1 MTSNQPIVSEKI
13 IKILKTSYLV
23 ISCLVIIN
31 CCFAPIRLSVL
42 SNNYHFWYLSIL
54 LFVLLVVIAVWQ
66 FIDTSRDM
74 SQNISHQLAYVLV
87 ASIATIFILNL
98 SLPISI
104 YWIFILIN
112 AYIFLP
118 RQYINFTIGCLI
130 ASTAFGTIL
139 NQVSLFNN
147 VISCLSIIIISSLII
162 KLFSLYR
169 INHAVLENSQRQ
181 EQYLQNHIYAI
192 INNLTDAT
200 ISTDND
206 GLIKMYNAACLNL
219 LDTNND
225 LIGSFIGDILPLTDI
240 DKNPIELFKLMKDTT
255 TVTMRDD
262 LKYTY
267 IDGSKIRIEVTISP
281 IRTSNPNPSSD
292 NEGYVLI
299 LRDITKAKD
308 LADER
313 DEFVSVVSHE
323 LRTPIAIAEGTISN
337 AQLIQDRNDI
347 PKDTMKKSLALAHD
361 QIMYLAKMVNDLSTL
376 SRAERGVSSEKE
388 HIQIKE
394 LVEKMY
400 KSYLSQAKE
409 KGLELDVDLAPNL
422 TYIDV
427 SRLYIEEILQNYIT
441 NAIKYTPKGQVTIS
455 AKQKNGFV
463 TFSVKDNGIGIS
475 RHDQS
480 KIFEKFYRSEDYRT
494 RETSGTGLGLYI
506 VTKLADKI
514 GGQIKFTSRL
524 NYGSTFSIILPT
536 SEMIQK
542 IKSQKAIDN
551 RAK

>member
-1 MTSNQPIVSEKI
+1 M
-13 IKILKTSYLV
+13 
-23 ISCLVIIN
+23 
-31 CCFAPIRLSVL
+31 
-42 SNNYHFWYLSIL
+42 
-54 LFVLLVVIAVWQ
+54 
-66 FIDTSRDM
+66 
-74 SQNISHQLAYVLV
+74 
-87 ASIATIFILNL
+87 
-98 SLPISI
+98 
-104 YWIFILIN
+104 IN

-281 IRTSNPNPSSD
+281 IKKQAT
-292 NEGYVLI
+292 E
-299 LRDITKAKD
+299 
-308 LADER
+308 
-313 DEFVSVVSHE
+313 
-323 LRTPIAIAEGTISN
+323 
-337 AQLIQDRNDI
+337 IQVR
-347 PKDTMKKSLALAHD
+347 TMKAMS
-361 QIMYLAKMVNDLSTL
+361 
-376 SRAERGVSSEKE
+376 
-388 HIQIKE
+388 
-394 LVEKMY
+394 
-400 KSYLSQAKE
+400 
-409 KGLELDVDLAPNL
+409 
-422 TYIDV
+422 
-427 SRLYIEEILQNYIT
+427 
-441 NAIKYTPKGQVTIS
+441 
-455 AKQKNGFV
+455 
-463 TFSVKDNGIGIS
+463 
-475 RHDQS
+475 
-480 KIFEKFYRSEDYRT
+480 
-494 RETSGTGLGLYI
+494 
-506 VTKLADKI
+506 
-514 GGQIKFTSRL
+514 
-524 NYGSTFSIILPT
+524 
-536 SEMIQK
+536 
-542 IKSQKAIDN
+542 
-551 RAK
+551 